1 MERKETN
8 RAKQLSIDKEFKKG
22 VSILDVDSA
31 IAHYMSNVIVPDL
44 KENDTIV
51 KVPIIYGNAER
62 WKNARKDGYLRD
74 QRGRIQIPLVMF
86 RRTGIE
92 KMIIFPTLKKV

>member
-51 KVPIIYGNAER
+51 YIVSSCGNISTLLQMKSI
-62 WKNARKDGYLRD
+62 KNN
-74 QRGRIQIPLVMF
+74 
-86 RRTGIE
+86 
-92 KMIIFPTLKKV
+92 

>member
-44 KENDTIV
+44 KEM
-51 KVPIIYGNAER
+51 
-62 WKNARKDGYLRD
+62 RKDG
-74 QRGRIQIPLVMF
+74 RILERMDI
-86 RRTGIE
+86 
-92 KMIIFPTLKKV
+92 